1 MFDKIK
7 SLLFENT
14 SIRQTVA
21 KNVFWLSVSNF
32 GGRFLRAAI
41 IIYGARV
48 LGTTEWGIFSY
59 AISLVTF
66 ITVFVDAGVSQI
78 LVREFS
84 KLADPVR
91 QRKVISTSFILK
103 MTLICIGVLAII
115 WLGPFL
121 TSIEG
126 VKAILPIAAFIFAF
140 DNVREFGF
148 SIVRAAEKM
157 QLETGLY
164 LLTNLAIIVFGFIF
178 LRLSSTVGAFTFAYA
193 LGTAVGMAATLYTIR
208 GKLTG
213 LFSNFEF
220 PILRSILSSG
230 WPLAISAVL
239 GMLMINTD
247 ILLIGF
253 FQSANDVG
261 LYSAAQRIVQLLYIL
276 PAVINVSLLP
286 SFSRLA
292 NKENEK
298 LRGILELIVSFTF
311 LIAIPIA
318 VGGIL
323 LGGQIIEFVFGSSY
337 VGGTSSFQVLLL
349 TILIDFPVV
358 ILTNVAFAYGKQ
370 KSLMIYSGI
379 GGLSNVI
386 LDLILIPRFGILGS
400 AWATLFAQA
409 ISVAYLWKVV
419 RGVSRP
425 KILPHLRKII
435 LATVCMAVAVI
446 LVALTGAHVIAAVL
460 AGMAVYAGMLFLLKE
475 PLLQEIKNVG
485 GVV

>member
-1 MFDKIK
+1 MFYKIK
-7 SLLFENT
+7 SFLFDNAT
-14 SIRQTVA
+14 MRQTVA

-84 KLADPVR
+84 KTPDPISQR
-91 QRKVISTSFILK
+91 QVISTSFLLKGALIL
-103 MTLICIGVLAII
+103 IGVLGIV

-126 VKAILPIAAFIFAF
+126 VKALLPIVAFIFAF

-148 SIVRAAEKM
+148 SIVRASEKM
-157 QLETGLY
+157 QWEAGLY
-164 LLTNLAIIVFGFIF
+164 LLTNLAIVVFGFVF
-178 LRLSSTVGAFTFAYA
+178 LRLSATVGAFTFAYA
-193 LGTAVGMAATLYTIR
+193 LGTAVGMIATLYAVR
-208 GKLTG
+208 KKLMG
-213 LFSNFEF
+213 LFSNFKF
-220 PILRSILSSG
+220 AILRSILSSG

-253 FQSANDVG
+253 FQSAHDVG

-292 NKENEK
+292 HKEDEK
-298 LRGILELIVSFTF
+298 LQRILELTVPFTF

-323 LGGQIIEFVFGSSY
+323 LGGQIIEFIFGNSY
-337 VGGTSSFQVLLL
+337 LDGTSSFQILLL
-349 TILIDFPVV
+349 TILIDFPVA

-379 GGLSNVI
+379 GGLSNII
-386 LDLILIPRFGILGS
+386 LDLILIPRFGIVGS
-400 AWATLFAQA
+400 AWATLFAQVL
-409 ISVAYLWKVV
+409 SVAYLWRVI
-419 RGVSRP
+419 RSVSRP
-425 KILPHLRKII
+425 KVLPHLKKIIVSTGIMAVVVI
-435 LATVCMAVAVI
+435 LAT
-446 LVALTGAHVIAAVL
+446 LTGAHVITATL
-460 AGMAVYAGMLFLLKE
+460 AGIVVYTGMLFLFKE
-475 PLLQEIKNVG
+475 PLLKEIKSISAV
-485 GVV
+485 